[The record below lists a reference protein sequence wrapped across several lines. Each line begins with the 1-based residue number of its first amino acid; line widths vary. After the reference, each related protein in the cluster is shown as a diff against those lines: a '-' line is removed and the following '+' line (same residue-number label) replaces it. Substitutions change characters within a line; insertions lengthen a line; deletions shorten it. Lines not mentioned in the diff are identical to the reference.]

1 MTVTIEDM
9 LNALQNPNQP
19 SKLDN
24 TRETWERIGNKDKF
38 SELGLDDGELEAFL
52 KEWIDENPY
61 SAL

>member
-9 LNALQNPNQP
+9 LRALQSPNKE
-19 SKLDN
+19 SKLEN
-24 TRETWERIGNKDKF
+24 IRETWNRIGNKDKF
-38 SELGLDDGELEAFL
+38 SELGLDDGELEQFL